1 MKQRTGSFQINKIVK
16 TNKTENE
23 KRKNTQVSSIREKKK
38 FYHYNYFKNQRI
50 KYK

>member
-23 KRKNTQVSSIREKKK
+23 KRKNTQVSSIRKKK
-38 FYHYNYFKNQRI
+38 SFITTTTSKT
-50 KYK
+50 KE